1 MPDER
6 AVCVLLTTRTPATR
20 LPRLRE
26 TRGRGDHGN
35 PMGAH
40 FHEEPPRLERC
51 GLEPIARHV
60 TS

>member
-6 AVCVLLTTRTPATR
+6 AVCVLLTNRTPATR

-26 TRGRGDHGN
+26 TRGRRDHGN
-35 PMGAH
+35 PMGVH

-51 GLEPIARHV
+51 GLEPIAQHV